1 MDASPREA
9 KTPITV
15 MAQWRIGM
23 QISKLGKEAN
33 T

>member
-15 MAQWRIGM
+15 VAQWRGM
-23 QISKLGKEAN
+23 KISKPGKEADL
-33 T
+33 

>member
-15 MAQWRIGM
+15 VAQWRTGM
-23 QISKLGKEAN
+23 QISKLDKEADL
-33 T
+33 